1 MWHMIIANSI
11 QVSFRDVKVE
21 GQTGTAHWEC
31 DYQFRKEAGS
41 EPRPVHNSVDARFRF
56 EGGLIREHRD
66 ECDFWKW
73 FEQAIGPT
81 GKGAHM
87 VDVLE
92 DKVEQLLKR
101 DLPLNV
107 EERVRAKVRETA
119 RQKIDAFIRKHPEY
133 AG

>member
-1 MWHMIIANSI
+1 M
-11 QVSFRDVKVE
+11 
-21 GQTGTAHWEC
+21 
-31 DYQFRKEAGS
+31 
-41 EPRPVHNSVDARFRF
+41 PRFRF

-133 AG
+133 AGLTSRIFGAIVRHWSATPPRS